1 MIIEIRKVYYYA
13 IFGAGGAATGW
24 FLAAVL
30 LQSDKV
36 KPSLSEQALYGAL
49 LGAFIGIAIAA
60 YEGLISRSFIRF
72 VKFGGLGLLL
82 GAIAGIVALPAAQLL
97 YGALLKPAAGATAA
111 AAPAGGAGPVLI
123 GTICWLIFGGL
134 IGFGESLSKGSQ
146 SFKGLLGGLAGGVC
160 GGFIYELARA
170 SGVAQTASFE
180 QQRVLAVTL
189 ALLGAFIGGSIAF
202 VTTALKR
209 AWFEVADGKFAGR
222 TYDVTKYVHGKLG
235 KHKTGIIGSDEWSA
249 HVYLPPGQEVLGQH
263 AQINNSNGMPTLTF
277 FPEAERLPSS
287 LINGR
292 KAKSWP
298 LRNGD
303 RLQIGPTTLIY
314 HHKKRRDDAAEVPAA
329 ARRPLK

>member
-1 MIIEIRKVYYYA
+1 MIIEIRKIYYYA
-13 IFGAGGAATGW
+13 IFGAGGGATGW

-30 LQSDKV
+30 LQSDKA

-49 LGAFIGIAIAA
+49 LGALIGVAIAA

-97 YGALLKPAAGATAA
+97 YGALLQPAAGAPATT

-123 GTICWLIFGGL
+123 GTMCWLIFGGL

-160 GGFIYELARA
+160 GGLIYELARA

-189 ALLGAFIGGSIAF
+189 ALLGAFVGGSIAF
-202 VTTALKR
+202 VTTALKK
-209 AWFEVADGKFAGR
+209 AWFEVIVGKPGIF
-222 TYDVTKYVHGKLG
+222 DVTKYVHPTLG
-235 KHKTGIIGSDEWSA
+235 KYKTGIIGSDEWSA
-249 HVYLPPGQEVLGQH
+249 HVYLPAGKEVLGQH
-263 AQINNSNGMPTLTF
+263 AQVSNLNGTPTLTF
-277 FPEAERLPSS
+277 FPEAERLPTT

-292 KAKSWP
+292 KVKSWP
-298 LRNGD
+298 LKDGD

-314 HHKKRRDDAAEVPAA
+314 HHKKRHDAAAEVPAA
-329 ARRPLK
+329 RRPLK